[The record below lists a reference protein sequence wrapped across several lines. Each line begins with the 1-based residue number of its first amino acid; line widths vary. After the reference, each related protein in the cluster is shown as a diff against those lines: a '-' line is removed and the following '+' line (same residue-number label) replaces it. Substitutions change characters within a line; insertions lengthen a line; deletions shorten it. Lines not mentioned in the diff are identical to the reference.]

1 LRLTCALLILHSYKG
16 NSASRY
22 VIDDGE
28 DLQVES
34 YEPEYYEDLESDEMQ
49 GYRQAPVKR
58 FKEAVDGQL
67 IKLSMPRG
75 HGFFFSKFESRD
87 RSLPFVLFEARRFG
101 KRSPEISDGYVK
113 RYNMDKLLQPRFGK
127 RRAGFPLFN
136 VEVKDGRGK
145 RAMFTNTPFD
155 FFEGKPR
162 GTEERGIMFGTHP
175 YLRFASKRSFGAKR
189 GLDEMIRPRFGK
201 RGSSMV
207 ENMIRPRFGK
217 RFHFGRGRSNR
228 LNSVFSNYS
237 PMDTYADFGMAF
249 LPEQSN
255 FVYPSYMYSPA
266 EEQLEEETP
275 IEAEPIHSFKAGEGE
290 KEQ

>member
-28 DLQVES
+28 DLQMEA

-67 IKLSMPRG
+67 IKLSMP
-75 HGFFFSKFESRD
+75 
-87 RSLPFVLFEARRFG
+87 RFG